1 MRDSA
6 DDAGFADVRDLYQ
19 EVILDRGRHPRHM
32 HKMDPFDASAARDNP
47 MCGDRIEVRVRLEDG
62 VRVSDAAFEAR
73 GCAISLASAD
83 LMAELVPGH
92 TADDIRELAQ
102 AFRTLASTGQPPRGL
117 SQDKAAALEKLLPLS
132 GVSEY
137 PSRIKCA
144 TLPWNALLASL
155 ETARTEIATEEASS
169 ERT

>member
-1 MRDSA
+1 MTSPD
-6 DDAGFADVRDLYQ
+6 GGTEFADVRDLYQ

-32 HKMDPFDASAARDNP
+32 HRMDQFDASAARDNP
-47 MCGDRIEVRVRLEDG
+47 MCGDRIEVRVRLDDG
-62 VRVSDAAFEAR
+62 NRIADAAFEAR

-92 TADDIRELAQ
+92 TADTIRELAE
-102 AFRTLASTGQPPRGL
+102 AFRTLASTGRLPGGL
-117 SQDKAAALEKLLPLS
+117 APDSAAALEKLLPLS

-155 ETARTEIATEEASS
+155 DTPRIETATQEASS
-169 ERT
+169 ERN